1 MAYAKGKYALFISDR
16 SGLQFP
22 YSEMVTE
29 WTGAKVHTSEWE
41 KKAPQLMPHRHRPDP
56 QALQFARVD
65 RNAFPVANLLP
76 VNPFTTVNT
85 STTITVNEPNHGR
98 SNNDAVRFR
107 DLIQVTGGISN
118 TAYELSATL
127 ATAITDDST
136 EIVLNDTSAFPA
148 TGFIVLNE
156 LLTNNTVP
164 LLALNETVQY
174 AANNTTTNTLSQ
186 LTRGTSAPS
195 YGITYNPTTSRAHA
209 VGSPVFGSYIITVI
223 DINNYSFIL
232 NAAYTPTVSEVS
244 GGRVPPSAGPVNTKA

>member
-76 VNPFTTVNT
+76 INPFTTVNT

-107 DLIQVTGGISN
+107 DLIQSTGGISN

-127 ATAITDDST
+127 ATAITADST
-136 EIVLNDTSAFPA
+136 PVSYTH
-148 TGFIVLNE
+148 
-156 LLTNNTVP
+156 LTLP
-164 LLALNETVQY
+164 
-174 AANNTTTNTLSQ
+174 TN
-186 LTRGTSAPS
+186 R
-195 YGITYNPTTSRAHA
+195 
-209 VGSPVFGSYIITVI
+209 
-223 DINNYSFIL
+223 
-232 NAAYTPTVSEVS
+232 EV
-244 GGRVPPSAGPVNTKA
+244 

>member
-1 MAYAKGKYALFISDR
+1 MAYARGKHALFISDR

-22 YSEMVTE
+22 YTEMVTE
-29 WTGAKVHTSEWE
+29 WNGAKVHTSEWE

-76 VNPFTTVNT
+76 INPFTIGAG
-85 STTITVNEPNHGR
+85 STTINVNEPNHNR
-98 SNNDAVRFR
+98 STNDYVRFR
-107 DLIQVTGGISN
+107 DLIQIVGGISN
-118 TAYELSATL
+118 TVYQLSATL
-127 ATAITDDST
+127 LTALTANST
-136 EIVLNDTSAFPA
+136 EIVLDDTSAFPT

-164 LLALNETVQY
+164 LVALNETVQY
-174 AANNTTTNTLSQ
+174 TANNTTTNTLSG

-195 YGITYNPTTSRAHA
+195 YGITYNPTLARSHA

-223 DINNYSFIL
+223 DTNNYSFIL
-232 NAAYTPTVSEVS
+232 NAAYTPTVSEIS

>member
-29 WTGAKVHTSEWE
+29 WNGAKVHTSEWE
-41 KKAPQLMPHRHRPDP
+41 KKAPQLMPHRHKPDP
-56 QALQFARVD
+56 MALQWARVD
-65 RNAFPVANLLP
+65 RNPFPVANLLP
-76 VNPFTTVNT
+76 INPFTTVNT
-85 STTITVNEPNHGR
+85 LTTVTVNEPNHGR
-98 SNNDAVRFR
+98 SNNDYVRFR
-107 DLIQVTGGISN
+107 DLIQVVGGISN

-127 ATAITDDST
+127 ATAITADST

-156 LLTNNTVP
+156 LSTNNNVP
-164 LLALNETVQY
+164 LVALNETVQY
-174 AANNTTTNTLSQ
+174 TANNTTTNTLSG

-195 YGITYNPTTSRAHA
+195 YGITYNPTSARSHA
-209 VGSPVFGSYIITVI
+209 VVSPVFGSYIITVI
-223 DINNYSFIL
+223 DTNNYSFIL
-232 NAAYTPTVSEVS
+232 NAAYTPTVSEIS

>member
-1 MAYAKGKYALFISDR
+1 MAYARGKHALFISDR

-22 YSEMVTE
+22 YTEMVTE
-29 WTGAKVHTSEWE
+29 WNGAKVHTSEWE

-76 VNPFTTVNT
+76 INPFTIGAG
-85 STTITVNEPNHGR
+85 STTINVNEPNHNR
-98 SNNDAVRFR
+98 STNDYVRFR
-107 DLIQVTGGISN
+107 DLIQIVGGISN
-118 TAYELSATL
+118 TVYELSATL
-127 ATAITDDST
+127 TAAITANST
-136 EIVLNDTSAFPA
+136 EIVLNDTSAFPT

-164 LLALNETVQY
+164 LTALNETVQY
-174 AANNTTTNTLSQ
+174 TANNTTTNTLSG

-195 YGITYNPTTSRAHA
+195 YGITYNPTSARAHA
-209 VGSPVFGSYIITVI
+209 LGSPVFGSYIITVV
-223 DINNYSFIL
+223 DTNNYSFIL

-244 GGRVPPSAGPVNTKA
+244 GGIVPPSAGPVNTKA

>member
-1 MAYAKGKYALFISDR
+1 MAYARGKHALFISDR

-56 QALQFARVD
+56 MALQWARVD
-65 RNAFPVANLLP
+65 RNPFPVANLLP

-85 STTITVNEPNHGR
+85 IQTIIVNEPNHGR

-127 ATAITDDST
+127 STAITADST

-156 LLTNNTVP
+156 LATNNTIP
-164 LLALNETVQY
+164 LVALNETVQY
-174 AANNTTTNTLSQ
+174 AVNNTATNTLSQ

-195 YGITYNPTTSRAHA
+195 YGITYNPTTARAHA
-209 VGSPVFGSYIITVI
+209 VNSPVFGSYIITVI
-223 DINNYSFIL
+223 DTNNYSFIL

>member
-29 WTGAKVHTSEWE
+29 WNGAKVHSSEWE

-76 VNPFTTVNT
+76 INPFTTVNT
-85 STTITVNEPNHGR
+85 LTTVTVNEPNHDR
-98 SNNDAVRFR
+98 SNNDYVRFR
-107 DLIQVTGGISN
+107 GLIQSIGGISN
-118 TAYELSATL
+118 TSYELSATL
-127 ATAITDDST
+127 ATAITADST

-156 LLTNNTVP
+156 LLTNNNVP
-164 LLALNETVQY
+164 LVALNETVQY
-174 AANNTTTNTLSQ
+174 TANNTTTNTLSG

-195 YGITYNPTTSRAHA
+195 YGITYNPTTT
-209 VGSPVFGSYIITVI
+209 GS
-223 DINNYSFIL
+223 
-232 NAAYTPTVSEVS
+232 
-244 GGRVPPSAGPVNTKA
+244 

>member
-22 YSEMVTE
+22 YTQMVTE
-29 WTGAKVHTSEWE
+29 WNGAKVHTSEWE

-56 QALQFARVD
+56 QALQWARVD

-76 VNPFTTVNT
+76 INPFTTVNT
-85 STTITVNEPNHGR
+85 LTTITVNEPNHGR

-107 DLIQVTGGISN
+107 NLIQSTGGISN

-127 ATAITDDST
+127 ATAITADST
-136 EIVLNDTSAFPA
+136 EIVLNDTSALPT

-156 LLTNNTVP
+156 LLTNTTVP
-164 LLALNETVQY
+164 LIALNETVQY

-195 YGITYNPTTSRAHA
+195 YGITYNPTTARSHA

-223 DINNYSFIL
+223 DTNNYSFIL

>member
-107 DLIQVTGGISN
+107 DLIQSTGGISN

-127 ATAITDDST
+127 ATAITADST
-136 EIVLNDTSAFPA
+136 QIVLNDTSAFPA

-156 LLTNNTVP
+156 LATNNTVP
-164 LLALNETVQY
+164 LLALNETIQY

-195 YGITYNPTTSRAHA
+195 YGITYNPTTARSHA
-209 VGSPVFGSYIITVI
+209 VVSPVFGSYIITVI
-223 DINNYSFIL
+223 DTNNYSFIL

>member
-1 MAYAKGKYALFISDR
+1 MAYARGKYAIFISDR

-29 WTGAKVHTSEWE
+29 WNGAKVHTSEWE
-41 KKAPQLMPHRHRPDP
+41 KKAPQLMPHRHKPDP
-56 QALQFARVD
+56 MALQWARVD
-65 RNAFPVANLLP
+65 RNPFPVANLLP
-76 VNPFTTVNT
+76 INPFTTVNT
-85 STTITVNEPNHGR
+85 LTTVTVNEPNHGR
-98 SNNDAVRFR
+98 SNNDYVRFR

-118 TAYELSATL
+118 TVYELSATL
-127 ATAITDDST
+127 LTALTADST

-156 LLTNNTVP
+156 LATTNTVP
-164 LLALNETVQY
+164 LTALNETIQY
-174 AANNTTTNTLSQ
+174 TANNTTTNTLSG

-195 YGITYNPTTSRAHA
+195 YGITYNPTSARAHA

-223 DINNYSFIL
+223 DTNNYSFIL

-244 GGRVPPSAGPVNTKA
+244 GGTVPPAAGPVNTKA

>member
-1 MAYAKGKYALFISDR
+1 MAYARGKHALFISDR

-22 YSEMVTE
+22 YTEMVTE
-29 WTGAKVHTSEWE
+29 WNGAKVHTSEWE

-76 VNPFTTVNT
+76 INPFTIGAG
-85 STTITVNEPNHGR
+85 STTINVNEPNHNR
-98 SNNDAVRFR
+98 STNDYVRFR
-107 DLIQVTGGISN
+107 DLIQIVGGISN
-118 TAYELSATL
+118 TVYELSATL
-127 ATAITDDST
+127 TTAITANST
-136 EIVLNDTSAFPA
+136 EIVLDDTSAFPT

-164 LLALNETVQY
+164 LVALNETVQY
-174 AANNTTTNTLSQ
+174 TANNTTTNTLSG

-195 YGITYNPTTSRAHA
+195 YGITYNPTTARAHA
-209 VGSPVFGSYIITVI
+209 LGSPVFGSYIITVI
-223 DINNYSFIL
+223 DTNNYSFIL
-232 NAAYTPTVSEVS
+232 NAAYTPTVSEIS